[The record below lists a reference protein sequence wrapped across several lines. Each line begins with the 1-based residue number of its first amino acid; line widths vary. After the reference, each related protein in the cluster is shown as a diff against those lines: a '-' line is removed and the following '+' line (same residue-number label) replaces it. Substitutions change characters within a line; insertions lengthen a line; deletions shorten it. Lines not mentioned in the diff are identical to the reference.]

1 MPIRSLTA
9 DRMRCLHPRSRRKG
23 RFRVAR
29 CPPRIRIY
37 PAPIRKRN
45 KPLNWDSI
53 HGEQVRMVVL
63 LALRQS
69 ETANTHMQVFSSL
82 ARKLDDDD
90 FRQHLLKIETA
101 EQVTTYLAEQLGL
114 PSWLVNGNPVAA
126 ERTE

>member
-1 MPIRSLTA
+1 
-9 DRMRCLHPRSRRKG
+9 
-23 RFRVAR
+23 
-29 CPPRIRIY
+29 
-37 PAPIRKRN
+37 
-45 KPLNWDSI
+45 
-53 HGEQVRMVVL
+53 MVVL